1 MILSGHIWSLQSCSG
16 FIDEPPVLLLPEF
29 TPEAVHGLL
38 NYVTRGFHQC
48 ADGQEMNL
56 LQELISTLRINVEEE
71 IELATNGGAG
81 KSVKRKNST
90 EFRNDSKRAKVSGE
104 ESSQESSKVAG
115 GVYGS
120 ILNPERDLHIKL
132 EVPDDEDLVEYDY
145 ENPISAQGYANRVF
159 DRYDH

>member
-1 MILSGHIWSLQSCSG
+1 
-16 FIDEPPVLLLPEF
+16 
-29 TPEAVHGLL
+29 
-38 NYVTRGFHQC
+38 
-48 ADGQEMNL
+48 MNL
-56 LQELISTLRINVEEE
+56 LQELISTLRINVEED
-71 IELATNGGAG
+71 IELAKNGAG
-81 KSVKRKNST
+81 KSAKRKNST

-104 ESSQESSKVAG
+104 ESSQESSNVAG

-132 EVPDDEDLVEYDY
+132 EVPDDEDQVEYDY